1 MHSSDVLADWP
12 DESREAAQLV
22 VDKYGEPHESTGLL
36 KALDASSSNAN
47 AAQSLFLLQSA
58 WASTAVTGGRLRLF
72 VDV

>member
-12 DESREAAQLV
+12 DESWKAAQLV

-36 KALDASSSNAN
+36 KASDASSSNAN
-47 AAQSLFLLQSA
+47 AAQAFFLQST
-58 WASTAVTGGRLRLF
+58 WASCASTGGRLKLF